1 MIWDLIATIVCG
13 LGAAGIALGIRA
25 LSGNRMPRWLI
36 PVFAGLGMMGYQ
48 IHIEY
53 IWFDHKASMLP
64 DEAVVVSTEKNSAP
78 WRPWSYVYPQVT
90 AFTVLDTSSIRQDRA
105 NANIMQF
112 YMYRFEKLISDP
124 VTDQVYLLNCDSN
137 ELLPLDESRDPVVK
151 SLRRLPASNPIVEE
165 VCQ

>member
-25 LSGNRMPRWLI
+25 LSGNRAPRWLI

-64 DEAVVVSTEKNSAP
+64 EEAIVVSTEKNSAP

-90 AFTVLDTSSIRQDRA
+90 AFTVLDTSSIRQDRS
-105 NANIMQF
+105 NENVMQF

-137 ELLPLDESRDPVVK
+137 ELLPLDESRDPVIK
-151 SLRRLPASNPIVEE
+151 SLRRLPGSNPIVEE